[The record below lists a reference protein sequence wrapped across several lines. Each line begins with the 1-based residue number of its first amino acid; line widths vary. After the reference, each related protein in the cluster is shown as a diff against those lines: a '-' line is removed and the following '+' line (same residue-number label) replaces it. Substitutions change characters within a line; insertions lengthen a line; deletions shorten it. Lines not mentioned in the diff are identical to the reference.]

1 MSRQRILLSFSQ
13 IECLRCHGA
22 RIRGIPCSTCGLLPD
37 EREVDPKKQAR
48 QRAAEQAAEILR
60 TPKAGSDETEAAF
73 DFGDV
78 WKELDSWVDTYM
90 EALADAAKGEPQ
102 PLLASIRSLKRITHD
117 CERNPRRRP
126 WLGIWDAQATVLDH
140 LRRLVESHLAALGA
154 NTPIEAQRLSSA
166 AQEALDDASRAL
178 NQFSEE
184 MERYDEVQEAES
196 PEAASM
202 ILAQQVFSKSGATDV
217 LTLDAAGAGLY
228 ERVIQR
234 QENPPTGYGLILQ
247 LTIAQVEALVDRE
260 RLIDVARQAFTRLE
274 TAPRFLGVLQD
285 DTWFSDFADTLTAL
299 HDAGTVYGGA
309 MVAARNNRQAARSVL
324 DFTHVLVERVA
335 KRYIAT
341 LLMDP
346 LGRSYS
352 AMRRRDAG
360 GLLNT
365 AAQHKFGD
373 MLQGIDRALRIAKAH
388 EEFQVN
394 EENLTVTRTGQPE
407 QTLTLDDLLDR
418 SLLGL
423 ESAIGI
429 QLGIICAAAAN
440 GVDSGRLFSEELATL
455 QEFDEQDRVK
465 IVLSLSGWSEIE
477 ITVDDELMV
486 VKGQA
491 AQVPKALPMVAAVI
505 PHISNEIRELQFEWT
520 DRDGAHH
527 ELAGPAVPFRSWAT
541 ASGELDEQCFSL
553 EAQATWTL
561 SGVPTISSDEVR
573 KFAAIMTGR
582 AITKPLPDAVAD
594 IRRLLVTAE
603 ELEDTELVGAL
614 KACLAAKRSE
624 ISRLPLRHDE
634 HEGLRWIAHWE
645 QRKIRPE

>member
-1 MSRQRILLSFSQ
+1 MSRPKITLSFSQ

-48 QRAAEQAAEILR
+48 QRAAEQAAELLQS
-60 TPKAGSDETEAAF
+60 PKGEDGETEATV
-73 DFGDV
+73 DFADI
-78 WKELDSWVDTYM
+78 WEELDSWVDTYM
-90 EALADAAKGEPQ
+90 GAIADAAKGDPQ

-117 CERNPRRRP
+117 CQPNPRRRP
-126 WLGIWDAQATVLDH
+126 WLGIWDAQATALHH
-140 LRRLVESHLAALGA
+140 LMRLVESHLAALGA
-154 NTPIEAQRLSSA
+154 NTPIEAQRLSNA
-166 AQEALDDASRAL
+166 AHEALDDASHAL

-196 PEAASM
+196 PEEASM
-202 ILAQQVFSKSGATDV
+202 ILAQQVFSKSGATDIS
-217 LTLDAAGAGLY
+217 TLDAAGAGLY
-228 ERVIQR
+228 QRVIQR
-234 QENPPTGYGLILQ
+234 EENPPASYGLILQ
-247 LTIAQVEALVDRE
+247 LTVAQVEALVDRE
-260 RLIDVARQAFTRLE
+260 RLIHVARQAFTRLE
-274 TAPRFLGVLQD
+274 TASRLIDVLQD
-285 DTWFSDFADTLTAL
+285 DAWFSDFADTLTAL

-346 LGRSYS
+346 LGRPYS
-352 AMRRRDAG
+352 ALRGRDAG

-394 EENLTVTRTGQPE
+394 GENLTLTRAGQPE
-407 QTLTLDDLLDR
+407 EMLTLDDLLDR

-429 QLGIICAAAAN
+429 QLGIICAAAVN
-440 GVDSGRLFSEELATL
+440 GIDSGRLFSEELATL
-455 QEFDEQDRVK
+455 LEFDEHSRVK

-477 ITVDDELMV
+477 ITVDDELMT

-491 AQVPKALPMVAAVI
+491 GQVPKPLPMVAAVM
-505 PHISNEIRELQFEWT
+505 PHISTESRELQFEWT
-520 DRDGAHH
+520 DRTGTRH
-527 ELAGPAVPFRSWAT
+527 ELAGPAAPFRSWAN
-541 ASGELDEQCFSL
+541 ASGELDDQCFSL
-553 EAQATWTL
+553 EAQARWTL
-561 SGVPTISSDEVR
+561 DGVPTISSDEVQ
-573 KFAAIMTGR
+573 KFAAIMAGR
-582 AITKPLPDAVAD
+582 AISKALPEAVAD
-594 IRRLLVTAE
+594 IRRLLATAE
-603 ELEDTELVGAL
+603 DLDDAELVRAL

-624 ISRLPLRHDE
+624 ALKLPLTPDE
-634 HEGLRWIAHWE
+634 HASLRWVSEWE
-645 QRKIRPE
+645 QKKIR